1 MNRNAA
7 ANRRKHKAS
16 FDEAAGVFLESM
28 GEKLALDLRNNI
40 EKVAVQVQTT
50 IPAMT
55 DAIKWIRL

>member
-1 MNRNAA
+1 MRP
-7 ANRRKHKAS
+7 
-16 FDEAAGVFLESM
+16 GVFLESM